1 MVSYVQILCI
11 FQSMAV
17 VSDSDVDI
25 HIFLFANV
33 ALVSFLKVF
42 LVSPSQDHVLVEV
55 LFLHFFVVLNILK
68 HLRHKIVNCD
78 FAAESCDMLA
88 VLIIVAAYEL
98 ISVTNSWCVSDKHQ
112 CATCGYLVCN

>member
-1 MVSYVQILCI
+1 MYRSSVFASH
-11 FQSMAV
+11 MAV

-55 LFLHFFVVLNILK
+55 LFLHFFAGLNLLK
-68 HLRHKIVNCD
+68 YLRPKFVNCV
-78 FAAESCDMLA
+78 FAA
-88 VLIIVAAYEL
+88 
-98 ISVTNSWCVSDKHQ
+98 
-112 CATCGYLVCN
+112 